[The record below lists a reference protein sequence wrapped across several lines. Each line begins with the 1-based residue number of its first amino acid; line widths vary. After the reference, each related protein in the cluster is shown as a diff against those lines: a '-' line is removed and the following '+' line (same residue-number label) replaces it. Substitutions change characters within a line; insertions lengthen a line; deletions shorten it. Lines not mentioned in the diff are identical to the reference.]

1 LKNENGA
8 DLAMKPAAAQLLAQ
22 RSVGAITFTLSKFGP
37 QILREVGASKLRLP
51 QGSTQAIII
60 NTGGGLAGGDKFK
73 HHFTCGPDAALTLT
87 SQAAERVYQTLGP
100 AAVIETKLTAE
111 QGAQFFWLPQE
122 TILYDGA
129 SLARTYDVKMAEDA
143 TFLAIEP
150 VVFGRVEMGETIKS
164 VHLKDRWRIWRGD
177 RLIHGDDVALGPNL
191 PHSKATLRGA
201 AMATLIYVSPHAE
214 TYIER
219 LQKICACSAWNGKL
233 VARFSAKDGFTLR
246 KALIPAI
253 NALAGKEA
261 LPKIWTA

>member
-1 LKNENGA
+1 
-8 DLAMKPAAAQLLAQ
+8 MKTAQAHLLAQ
-22 RSVGAITFTLSKFGP
+22 RSFGAITLHMETSGP
-37 QILREVGASKLRLP
+37 QILREAGASKLRLP

-60 NTGGGLAGGDKFK
+60 NTGGGLAGGDRFV
-73 HHFTCGPDAALTLT
+73 HNFTCGTGAALTLT

-100 AAVIETKLTAE
+100 PAVIQTELTAE

-143 TFLAIEP
+143 TFLALEP
-150 VVFGRVEMGETIKS
+150 IVFGRVEMGETIKS

-177 RLIHGDDVALGPNL
+177 KLIHGDDVALGPNL
-191 PHSKATLRGA
+191 PHSIATLRGA

-214 TYIER
+214 THLKS

-233 VARFSAKDGFTLR
+233 VARFVAKDGFTLR

-253 NALAGKEA
+253 NTLAGQEA